1 MKSEGG
7 EKTRRSRN
15 KREGK
20 GGKKSENSFVKE
32 RKIFVE
38 MVDFLALVHNHEFI
52 RIVVYSEYRIH
63 RQNFSNF
70 SLIIFDVY

>member
-7 EKTRRSRN
+7 KKRGGRETREKER
-15 KREGK
+15 GK
-20 GGKKSENSFVKE
+20 KKSENSFVKE